1 MKKML
6 SGPRIPKISESKYY
20 FLKMLELNLLSKCI
34 MNNKPGY
41 LKHKYLKI

>member
-20 FLKMLELNLLSKCI
+20 FLKMLELKLLIKCI